1 MYIVYAVAYKLILY
15 AIVHILVNFHFAKLQ
30 PGGYIVINLVGSF
43 NEEEDL
49 GATLNLKIFDIV
61 FEGRNDE

>member
-1 MYIVYAVAYKLILY
+1 MLY
-15 AIVHILVNFHFAKLQ
+15 CVLLCTFTSLGAPIARGL
-30 PGGYIVINLVGSF
+30 YVINLVGCFLGAINLVSSF

-61 FEGRNDE
+61 YEGRNDE

>member
-1 MYIVYAVAYKLILY
+1 MLLCIYLWTFTSLSYS
-15 AIVHILVNFHFAKLQ
+15 Q
-30 PGGYIVINLVGSF
+30 GGYIVINLVGSF